1 MSEAGWALVGVVVGG
16 VLSGIINYF
25 LQRGQFRHNREMFLL
40 QNKSEEVVKSILTE
54 MLNHK
59 SYTDRSFEALKK
71 PIGGFS
77 DDEIRQLLHEID
89 AKRATR
95 SDGKEWW
102 YLISREDERIQKLKS
117 RSHNQAE

>member
-16 VLSGIINYF
+16 LLSGVINFF
-25 LQRGQFRHNREMFLL
+25 LQRGQFRHNKEMFLL

-89 AKRATR
+89 AKRASR
-95 SDGKEWW
+95 NNGKEWW
-102 YLISREDERIQKLKS
+102 YLISREDERIQKRREKKS
-117 RSHNQAE
+117 